1 MPDADLER
9 RVTAAFDEPRAVI
22 LVDGRSGSGKSTLA
36 GQLVAEHPSLQLVRL
51 DDLYPGWDG
60 LAAGSRHVVDYVL
73 DPVRPRWLEWDW
85 SAGAPARWHEVNP
98 DAPLLIEGVGAI
110 SRASR
115 ARAVLAIW
123 VDTDNAVRRRRALE
137 RDGATYEP
145 HWERW
150 AAQEEAFLERERPRD
165 LADVIVAEGSQNDI

>member
-1 MPDADLER
+1 MPGAELGR
-9 RVTAAFDEPRAVI
+9 RVSAVLGEPRAVI

-36 GQLVAEHPSLQLVRL
+36 RRLVDEHPSLQLVRL

-85 SAGAPARWHEVNP
+85 AAGAPTRWHELSA
-98 DAPLLIEGVGAI
+98 DAPLLVEGVGAI

-115 ARAVLAIW
+115 ARASLAIW
-123 VDTDNAVRRRRALE
+123 VDTDDDVRRRRALD
-137 RDGATYEP
+137 RDGAAYEP

-150 AAQEEAFLERERPRD
+150 AAQEAAFLEREHPRK
-165 LADVIVAEGSQNDI
+165 LADVVIAE